1 LFRKKN
7 PSKPE
12 TSVTLRWLV
21 FGAQIASILAL
32 GEVTQLWIM
41 IIPLIL
47 VLALG
52 HFYSNRASTKPNR
65 SVRIVVFFALHIAV
79 CWMFAGLV
87 NGLPYPQ
94 IQFALLTMV
103 LVSFELISRMNLY
116 SGMGFGLVNL
126 YVASTL
132 SRTMTFGG
140 LLVIY
145 LLLLLAFMW
154 IAETE
159 DGVRDNP
166 VIVRS
171 SRNSAQKASRFGWML
186 RFTALLS
193 VAAPLVFVFTPHFAA
208 TPLIMPVS
216 IRIPMSN
223 RPSAQ
228 IVNPAVPLVRLE
240 GVDSRNEESDYYYG
254 FDSQLD
260 LSYRGNLS
268 DNLVMYV
275 RSPAASYWRSHAYDT
290 YNGRTWSKSSDE
302 LEYIGEGGF
311 YFSLLPDYPG
321 LLDYPEGESFTQS
334 FYVMRDLPN
343 LIFAGGQP
351 IKLFFA
357 ADQIGIDIYDGLH
370 VGEPMVAGTTYTVVS
385 LRQDYDPDLLRAAP
399 TIYPAD
405 KGWEQY
411 LQLPDTIT
419 QRTHDLALQVTAD
432 AETVYD
438 QVVAIRDYLR
448 ATYPYDYFPP
458 PQAPDT
464 DAVDNFLFVDQRGVC
479 EHFVSAMIVMLRSIG
494 IPARFAAGYGTG
506 TYNPFTS
513 FYEVRASDAHAW
525 VEVYFPE
532 YGWISFDPTPGW
544 NGSPETGPVQTWLF
558 SEMFQSLDLPSL
570 PLADVAQAGGAFL
583 SVIITPAIVLFI
595 VVGVGVAGW
604 FVWKRWGKLRFAQY
618 QRIRRLDPA
627 RKQIFALYHRAQRR
641 LRSYRDSAQTVQEHA
656 ATHQELA
663 ELAHAVDTAAY
674 STETLDGSLLTRLK
688 ESLSRRN

>member
-21 FGAQIASILAL
+21 FGAQLASMLAL
-32 GEVTQLWIM
+32 GEVTQLWFM
-41 IIPLIL
+41 IIPLML
-47 VLALG
+47 LLALG
-52 HFYSNRASTKPNR
+52 HFYSNRACTKPIP
-65 SVRIVVFFALHIAV
+65 SVRMAVFIALHLGV
-79 CWMFAGLV
+79 CWMFAGLAS
-87 NGLPYPQ
+87 GLPYPQ
-94 IQFALLTMV
+94 IQFALITMV

-132 SRTMTFGG
+132 SRTMVFGG

-171 SRNSAQKASRFGWML
+171 SRNSAPKTSRFGWML

-193 VAAPLVFVFTPHFAA
+193 VSTPLIFIFTPHFAA

-216 IRIPMSN
+216 IRLPMSN

-228 IVNPAVPLVRLE
+228 IVNPAVPLFRLE
-240 GVDSRNEESDYYYG
+240 GESSNDETDYYYG

-268 DNLVMYV
+268 DNIVMYV

-290 YNGRTWSKSSDE
+290 YNGRTWSKSNDE

-321 LLDYPEGESFTQS
+321 LLDYPPGESFTQS

-343 LIFAGGQP
+343 LIFVGGEP

-370 VGEPMVAGTTYTVVS
+370 VGEPMTAGTTYTVVS
-385 LRQDYDPDLLRAAP
+385 MRQDYDADTLRAAP
-399 TIYPAD
+399 TVYPPD

-411 LQLPDTIT
+411 LQLPETIS
-419 QRTHDLALQVTAD
+419 QRTRDLALQVTAD

-438 QVVAIRDYLR
+438 RVIATRDYLR
-448 ATYPYDYFPP
+448 ATHPYDYFPP
-458 PQAPDT
+458 PQAPNT
-464 DAVDNFLFVDQRGVC
+464 DAVDNFLFVDQAGVC
-479 EHFVSAMIVMLRSIG
+479 EHFVSAMIVMLRSLG
-494 IPARFAAGYGTG
+494 IPTRFAAGYGTG

-513 FYEVRASDAHAW
+513 FYEVHASDAHAW

-532 YGWISFDPTPGW
+532 YGWIPFDPTPGW

-558 SEMFQSLDLPSL
+558 SSVFEGLDLPSL

-583 SVIITPAIVLFI
+583 GSIMMPLIIVFGTAAIGI
-595 VVGVGVAGW
+595 AGW
-604 FVWKRWGKLRFAQY
+604 FVWKRWGKLRFADFRRFQ
-618 QRIRRLDPA
+618 RLDPV
-627 RKQIFALYHRAQRR
+627 RKQIFALYRRTQRQ
-641 LRSYRDSAQTVQEHA
+641 LRSYRDPAQTVQEHA
-656 ATHQELA
+656 AAHQELA
-663 ELAHAVDTAAY
+663 ELARVVDAAAY
-674 STETLDGSLLTRLK
+674 SPETLDTSTLTRLK
-688 ESLSRRN
+688 ASLAKRK